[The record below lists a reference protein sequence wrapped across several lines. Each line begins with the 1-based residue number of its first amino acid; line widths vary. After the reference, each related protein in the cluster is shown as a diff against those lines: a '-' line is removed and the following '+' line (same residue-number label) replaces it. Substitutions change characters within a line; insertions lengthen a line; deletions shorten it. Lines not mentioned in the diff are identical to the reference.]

1 MARVPMVTRT
11 IPTTAAQIV
20 CVNVE
25 DRSVFEQIITLP
37 RTYKDENK
45 LMKQIEAVL
54 KNEPVKPI
62 GILKTEVHETLY
74 GMSEQDFIKNATV
87 LDPKTRK

>member
-1 MARVPMVTRT
+1 MVTRT
-11 IPTTAAQIV
+11 IPTTSVKIV
-20 CVNVE
+20 CVNLN
-25 DRSVFEQIITLP
+25 DRSVFEQNLTLP

-45 LMKQIEAVL
+45 LMKQIELVL
-54 KNEPVKPI
+54 KNEPIKAISII
-62 GILKTEVHETLY
+62 GTEVHETLY

>member
-1 MARVPMVTRT
+1 MVTRT
-11 IPTTAAQIV
+11 IPTTAVKFV

-25 DRSVFEQIITLP
+25 DRSVFEQTITLP

-45 LMKQIEAVL
+45 LMKQLEDVL
-54 KNEPVKPI
+54 KNEPIKPI
-62 GILKTEVHETLY
+62 NIIKTEVHETLY